1 MFPYTYTH
9 ITNVF
14 FKIFSQVGFGT
25 MQCARIFQKLMTRLG
40 HDNFYTQ
47 AGDWGSAI
55 TTDMAILYPKK

>member
-1 MFPYTYTH
+1 
-9 ITNVF
+9 
-14 FKIFSQVGFGT
+14 